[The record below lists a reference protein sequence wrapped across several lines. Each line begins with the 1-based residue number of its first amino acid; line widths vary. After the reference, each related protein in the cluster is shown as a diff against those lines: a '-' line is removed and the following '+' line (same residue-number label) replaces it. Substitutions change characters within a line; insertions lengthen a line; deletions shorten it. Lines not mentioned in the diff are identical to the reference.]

1 MAREV
6 GLVAH
11 RRRHRARGIMA
22 CAASLVYWRTKRI
35 TTLVTCSGVNYSRQ
49 LRAVMRLT
57 YILIVAAL
65 LVISLI
71 GNEVISNNSS
81 VSRAESQPAQVTLPS
96 RPWQDVD
103 PKTPLNAPARN
114 PQEPRS
120 HRALKLNVELLQTIL
135 RRAPQES
142 LGSKKNEITTLDLP
156 TPDAGFI
163 RFNIGD
169 SPIWKNHWRIATRK

>member
-1 MAREV
+1 
-6 GLVAH
+6 
-11 RRRHRARGIMA
+11 MA

-65 LVISLI
+65 LVISFI
-71 GNEVISNNSS
+71 GNEVISSNSS
-81 VSRAESQPAQVTLPS
+81 VSRAESQPAQVTLLS

-103 PKTPLNAPARN
+103 PKTPLNAAARN
-114 PQEPRS
+114 QQEPRS
-120 HRALKLNVELLQTIL
+120 HRSLKLNVELLQTIL

-142 LGSKKNEITTLDLP
+142 LGSRKTK
-156 TPDAGFI
+156 
-163 RFNIGD
+163 
-169 SPIWKNHWRIATRK
+169 SPRWTCRRPMPVHTIQHWRRQSWKNHWRIATRK